1 VSSLYLHIIINS
13 FAIDGVQRV
22 NIFFMREF
30 SHRHEFASSVKN
42 EKTNDSWPTHRY

>member
-1 VSSLYLHIIINS
+1 LHIIINS